1 MSETK
6 NYGLYITE
14 DSSERFKDW
23 REKMNG
29 ETDSNMV
36 KIDAVLAEKANLSQ
50 SINFILP
57 ADSWVDD
64 DSVCFQT
71 VSIEGPGAEQNGVI
85 GVSQDI
91 NAEQLE
97 AVCSAGLTISGQSEG
112 SLTITATVERPS
124 CDIPVTIILLG

>member
-6 NYGLYITE
+6 NYGLYVTE

-36 KIDAVLAEKANLSQ
+36 KIDTVLAEKANLSQ

-57 ADSWVDD
+57 ADGWADD
-64 DSVCFQT
+64 DSISVQT
-71 VSIEGPGAEQNGVI
+71 ISIDGLGAEQNGVI

-97 AVCSAGLTISGQSEG
+97 AVCAAGLTVSNQSEG
-112 SLTITATVERPS
+112 SITISATVERPS
-124 CDIPVTIILLG
+124 CDIPVTVILLG

>member
-1 MSETK
+1 MSETT
-6 NYGLYITE
+6 NYKLHITE
-14 DSSERFKDW
+14 DSSEKFKDW

-29 ETDSNMV
+29 PTDSNMV

-57 ADSWVDD
+57 ANGWVED
-64 DSVCFQT
+64 DSTCYQT
-71 VSIEGPGAEQNGVI
+71 VSIDGLGAEQNGVI
-85 GVSQDI
+85 GISQEI

-97 AVCSAGLTISGQSEG
+97 AVCAAGLTVSNQDNG
-112 SLTITATVERPS
+112 SLTINATVERPS